1 MTKRLTLAG
10 LLVAWS
16 ALASAQ
22 SSPPGL
28 GAEVEKGVA
37 AYNAQDLKYY
47 EGALAPDVVYIADD
61 GASFVGRERVI
72 GLFGRLFAATPKRR
86 MVMSDLVTGGI
97 GEVGWARFKWTIMQG
112 DKSRKGLCSILMARM
127 ADRWKAIQI
136 QNTPDGHA
144 GAAH

>member
-16 ALASAQ
+16 GLASAQ

-86 MVMSDLVTGGI
+86 MVM
-97 GEVGWARFKWTIMQG
+97 
-112 DKSRKGLCSILMARM
+112 